1 MKILTSAHA
10 LNLAGTPTFTLT
22 MYNELIK
29 RGHDVTVYSP
39 LGGPLEKQMKTVKT
53 LDNTPKPDI
62 ILAQHNSCADT
73 LKKTFPDISLVFYSH
88 GPLPD
93 RHALEQPPKF
103 PADWYIAINE
113 EVEQNLADK
122 GVPASKISIIRDF
135 IDTERFKPSA
145 PIGKTL
151 KKVLF
156 ISNYKKWK
164 NYKAVSG
171 ACQKLG
177 LELTCHGSPYGRN
190 FEIEK
195 AINEADLVVS
205 WARGILEAMACGR
218 AALSFDRYEGD
229 GYIDPESYYEAR
241 KDNFS
246 GRHLKYTYDA
256 NTLADEM
263 LKYDPDCGEEN
274 RSLVLKYHEAKAG
287 VDQIIDTLNKFR

>member
-1 MKILTSAHA
+1 MRILTSAHA
-10 LNLAGTPTFTLT
+10 LNLAGTPTVTLT
-22 MYNELIK
+22 MYNEMVK

-39 LGGPLEKQMKTVKT
+39 LGGPLENQMNTVKSLT
-53 LDNTPKPDI
+53 GLPTPDI
-62 ILAQHNSCADT
+62 ILAQHNSCAET
-73 LKKTFPDISLVFYSH
+73 LKRTFPDIPLVFYSH
-88 GPLPD
+88 GVLPE

-113 EVEQNLADK
+113 EVEQNLIEK
-122 GVPASKISIIRDF
+122 GVPARKISIIRDF
-135 IDTERFKPSA
+135 IDLERFKPTK
-145 PIGKTL
+145 PINREL

-171 ACQKLG
+171 ACQKLS

-190 FEIEK
+190 FKIEE

-205 WARGILEAMACGR
+205 WARGVLEAMSCGR

-229 GYIDPESYYEAR
+229 GYIDLKNYFEAR

-246 GRHLKYTYDA
+246 GRHFKYEYSAD
-256 NTLADEM
+256 TLADEM
-263 LKYDPDCGEEN
+263 LKYDPDCSEQN
-274 RSLVLKYHEAKAG
+274 RELVMKYHDVRAG
-287 VDQIIDTLNKFR
+287 VDQILETLNKFL